1 MSLSRIL
8 LTGTTGS
15 LGAHVLDQLL
25 ANDKHTVRAIVRSFA
40 KSRAFLENKYA
51 SHISSGHLSLLEI
64 PDLTTPHAF
73 DTAAKAVD
81 AIIHIATPLAYTGD
95 LKAQVIDPTW
105 TIDASILR
113 AAAHSPS
120 VKRVIITGSIVSTM
134 NFFTDLG
141 SDVTVSPADYNGI
154 ALEDALAH
162 PGAAYMYAKTA
173 AERKTWAFMER
184 EKPGFDLV
192 VLLAPSITGRC
203 IQEGFVPTKTALG
216 GMGNIYSAVF
226 DVESVGFTYPYF
238 M

>member
-8 LTGTTGS
+8 LTGATGS
-15 LGAHVLDQLL
+15 VGAHVLDQLL
-25 ANDKHTVRAIVRSFA
+25 ANDKHTVTAIVRSLA
-40 KSRAFLENKYA
+40 KSRAFLEHKYA
-51 SHISSGHLSLLEI
+51 SHISSGHLALLEM
-64 PDLTTPHAF
+64 PDLAAPHAF
-73 DTAAKAVD
+73 DTAAKDVD

-105 TIDASILR
+105 AIDESILR
-113 AAAHSPS
+113 AAAHSPT

-141 SDVTVSPADYNGI
+141 RDTTISPADYNSI
-154 ALEDALAH
+154 ALEDSLAH
-162 PGAAYMYAKTA
+162 PGTAYMYAKTS
-173 AERKTWAFMER
+173 AERKAWAFMER

-203 IQEGFVPTKTALG
+203 IQEGFVPAKTALG
-216 GMGNIYSAVF
+216 GMASIYRAVF
-226 DVESVGFTYPYF
+226 DVERVGFMYPYF